1 MYTHLKAKTKRQ
13 DSSSFRSQK
22 LTGLLA
28 GMIITTA
35 SLHVSIASA
44 APIYKVVD
52 EQTGHVTFTDRPQSY
67 EQQANKQVSQT
78 DVVTNITTNNNTT
91 NNNANSN
98 ASNSSG
104 ADSVSRSIASS
115 QTTPALA
122 ALQQSASTG
131 AKPSS
136 VSYQLTMVEPSEAR
150 AYRRPV
156 QSIEVKLQLKPALQA
171 DDKVTIY
178 LDGNEVA
185 QGLSASIATV
195 DVLPG
200 THSIQAIIRNKAGQ
214 TLSQIER
221 TVYVIQNTV
230 ILQNKKKIAA
240 QMLAYER
247 LPWHQKML
255 LKLRQKDSHLQ
266 KAQNSQPITNDAF
279 TKR

>member
-1 MYTHLKAKTKRQ
+1 MYTHLKAKIKKQ

-35 SLHVSIASA
+35 SLHVSIANAS
-44 APIYKVVD
+44 PIYKVVD

-67 EQQANKQVSQT
+67 EQQADKQVSQT
-78 DVVTNITTNNNTT
+78 DVVTNTNNNNT

-104 ADSVSRSIASS
+104 ADSDSRSITSS
-115 QTTPALA
+115 QTIPALA
-122 ALQQSASTG
+122 ALQQSASTS

-136 VSYQLTMVEPSEAR
+136 VSYQLTMIEPSEAR

-156 QSIEVKLQLKPALQA
+156 QSIDVKLQLKPALQA
-171 DDKVTIY
+171 GDKVIIY

-195 DVLPG
+195 DILPG
-200 THSIQAIIRNKAGQ
+200 THSIQAIIKNKTGQ
-214 TLSQIER
+214 TLSQVER

-266 KAQNSQPITNDAF
+266 KAQSSQPITNDAF

>member
-1 MYTHLKAKTKRQ
+1 MYTHSRNKSKKQ
-13 DSSSFRSQK
+13 DSSQFRNQK
-22 LTGLLA
+22 LLGLLA

-52 EQTGHVTFTDRPQSY
+52 EETGQVTFTDRPQSY
-67 EQQANKQVSQT
+67 AHQADKQVSQT
-78 DVVTNITTNNNTT
+78 DIVTNATT
-91 NNNANSN
+91 NNNANNYNGN

-104 ADSVSRSIASS
+104 SDSSKSSVTPTQTIAS
-115 QTTPALA
+115 A
-122 ALQQSASTG
+122 ALQRTAASG
-131 AKPSS
+131 AKSS
-136 VSYQLTMVEPSEAR
+136 QVNYQLTMIEPSEAR
-150 AYRRPV
+150 AYRRPA
-156 QSIEVKLQLKPALQA
+156 QSIDVKLQLKPALQA
-171 DDKVTIY
+171 DDKVIIY
-178 LDGNEVA
+178 LDGDEVA

-195 DVLPG
+195 DILPG
-200 THSIQAIIRNKAGQ
+200 THSIQAIIKNKTGQ
-214 TLSQIER
+214 TLSQVER

-266 KAQNSQPITNDAF
+266 KVQNSQPITNDAF

>member
-1 MYTHLKAKTKRQ
+1 MYTHSRNKSKKQ
-13 DSSSFRSQK
+13 DSSQSRNQK
-22 LTGLLA
+22 LLGLLA

-52 EQTGHVTFTDRPQSY
+52 EETGQVTFTDRPQSY
-67 EQQANKQVSQT
+67 AQQADKQVSQT
-78 DVVTNITTNNNTT
+78 DIVTNTNTNT
-91 NNNANSN
+91 NNNANNYNGN

-104 ADSVSRSIASS
+104 SDSSRSSVTPSQAIASA
-115 QTTPALA
+115 T
-122 ALQQSASTG
+122 LQRTASNG
-131 AKPSS
+131 AKSS
-136 VSYQLTMVEPSEAR
+136 QVNYQLTMIEPSEAR
-150 AYRRPV
+150 AYRRPA
-156 QSIEVKLQLKPALQA
+156 QSIDVKLQLKPALQA
-171 DDKVTIY
+171 GDKVIIY

-195 DVLPG
+195 DILPG
-200 THSIQAIIRNKAGQ
+200 THSIQAIIKNKTGQ
-214 TLSQIER
+214 TLSQVER

-255 LKLRQKDSHLQ
+255 LKLRKKDSNLQ
-266 KAQNSQPITNDAF
+266 IAESSQPITNDAF